1 MAEKLETVEIVK
13 IKVIKLTEA
22 ECQKQLDYLNTIS
35 NVLQVYAGE
44 INEVEMRIAIKE
56 IIQISHMIEAMEQLL
71 QTAIAER
78 LFEESLLIPI
88 VVDENVLK

>member
-1 MAEKLETVEIVK
+1 MADKLETVEVKK
-13 IKVIKLTEA
+13 IKVVKLTEA

-71 QTAIAER
+71 ETAVAER
-78 LFEESLLIPI
+78 LYEESLIIPI
-88 VVDENVLK
+88 IVEK